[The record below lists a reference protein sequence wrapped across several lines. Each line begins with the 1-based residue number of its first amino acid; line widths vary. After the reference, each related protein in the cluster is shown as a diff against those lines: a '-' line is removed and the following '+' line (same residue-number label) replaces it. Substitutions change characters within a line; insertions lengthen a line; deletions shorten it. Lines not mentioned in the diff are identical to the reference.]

1 MPGLVCSGPGNRPGL
16 IVSEITELSVGVD
29 VGGTKIAAAAISGTA
44 VVESHERPTVL
55 DAAGILDEIEGAA
68 RSVIQAAGVP
78 VTAVGIGVPSQ
89 VEFATGRVM
98 ASVNIPFQGVNLRE
112 ELGTRL
118 GLPVYVDNDGN
129 CAALAEAYLAQGG
142 PAQHLVMY
150 TMGTGV
156 GGGVVI
162 DGRVFRGATGLGAEL
177 GHVVIQAD
185 GPECPG
191 NCPNRGC
198 MEALCSGL
206 ALERDATQLG
216 RDRPDSPL
224 GNIVAQKGRVT
235 GRDTVAAARDGDPDA
250 LALLEQVGT
259 WLGVGIANAIN
270 TFEPE
275 WVAVG
280 GGLSAAADLFLGRA
294 IEEACSRALPASL
307 AGVRIAPARGGPA
320 AGVIGAALLASQEYA
335 RATRDTQTATA
346 SEGAL

>member
-1 MPGLVCSGPGNRPGL
+1 MT
-16 IVSEITELSVGVD
+16 EISELSVGVD
-29 VGGTKIAAAAISGTA
+29 VGGTKIAAAAISGST
-44 VVESHERPTVL
+44 VVESRERPTVL
-55 DAAGILDEIEGAA
+55 DPERILDEIEAA
-68 RSVIQAAGVP
+68 TRAVIDAVNAP
-78 VTAVGIGVPSQ
+78 VTSVGIGVPSQ
-89 VEFATGRVM
+89 VHFATGRVM
-98 ASVNIPFQGVNLRE
+98 ASVNIPFAGIELRQ
-112 ELGTRL
+112 ELGDRL
-118 GLPVYVDNDGN
+118 GFPVFVDNDGN
-129 CAALAEAYLAQGG
+129 CAALAEAHLTQGG
-142 PAQHLVMY
+142 PARHLVMY
-150 TMGTGV
+150 TVGTGV

-216 RDRPDSPL
+216 RERPDSPL
-224 GNIVAQKGRVT
+224 GRIVAAKGKVS
-235 GRDTVAAARDGDPDA
+235 GRDTVKAARDGDQDA
-250 LALLEQVGT
+250 LGLMEQLGT
-259 WLGVGIANAIN
+259 WLGVGISNAIN

-294 IEEACSRALPASL
+294 IEEASSRALPASL

-320 AGVIGAALLASQEYA
+320 AGVIGAGLLAAHEYA
-335 RATRDTQTATA
+335 RATRDTQNNTA
-346 SEGAL
+346 SEGVL

>member
-1 MPGLVCSGPGNRPGL
+1 M
-16 IVSEITELSVGVD
+16 SEITELSVGVD
-29 VGGTKIAAAAISGTA
+29 VGGTKIAAAAISGT
-44 VVESHERPTVL
+44 VVVVSHERPTVL
-55 DAAGILDEIEGAA
+55 DPAEILDEIEGAA
-68 RSVIQAAGVP
+68 RVVIEAADVP

-89 VEFATGRVM
+89 VHFATGRVM
-98 ASVNIPFQGVNLRE
+98 ASVNIPLEGVELRQ
-112 ELGTRL
+112 ELGSRL

-129 CAALAEAYLAQGG
+129 CAALAEAYLAEGK
-142 PAQHLVMY
+142 PARHLVMY

-206 ALERDATQLG
+206 ALERDATQIG
-216 RDRPDSPL
+216 RDRPGSPL
-224 GNIVAQKGRVT
+224 GKIVAERGRVS
-235 GRDTVAAARDGDPDA
+235 GRDTVAAARDADPDA

-259 WLGVGIANAIN
+259 WLGVGISNAIN

-275 WVAVG
+275 LVAIG
-280 GGLSAAADLFLGRA
+280 GGLSAAADLFLDRA
-294 IEEACSRALPASL
+294 IEEARSRALPASL
-307 AGVRIAPARGGPA
+307 AAVRIEAARGGAA
-320 AGVIGAALLASQEYA
+320 AGVIGAAVLASQEYA
-335 RATRDTQTATA
+335 RATRDTQIETA
-346 SEGAL
+346 SEGVL

>member
-1 MPGLVCSGPGNRPGL
+1 
-16 IVSEITELSVGVD
+16 VSEITELSVGVD
-29 VGGTKIAAAAISGTA
+29 VGGTKIAAAAISGTV

-55 DAAGILDEIEGAA
+55 DPAEILDEIEGAA
-68 RSVIQAAGVP
+68 RVVIEAAAAP

-89 VEFATGRVM
+89 VHFATGRVM
-98 ASVNIPFQGVNLRE
+98 ASVNIPLEGVELRQ
-112 ELGTRL
+112 ELGSRL

-129 CAALAEAYLAQGG
+129 CAALAEAYLAEGR
-142 PAQHLVMY
+142 PARHLVMY

-224 GNIVAQKGRVT
+224 GKIVAAKGRVS
-235 GRDTVAAARDGDPDA
+235 GRDTVAAAREADPDA

-259 WLGVGIANAIN
+259 WLGVGISNAIN

-275 WVAVG
+275 WVAIG
-280 GGLSAAADLFLGRA
+280 GGLSAAADLFLDRA
-294 IEEACSRALPASL
+294 IEETHSRALPASL
-307 AGVRIAPARGGPA
+307 AAVRIEAARGGAA
-320 AGVIGAALLASQEYA
+320 AGVIGAGLLASQEYA
-335 RATRDTQTATA
+335 RATRDTQTETA
-346 SEGAL
+346 SEGVL